1 MRPAQPLTDSSQVRR
16 ESDPVADFLA
26 VLGVAVFA
34 VLMFG
39 LIWALERV

>member
-1 MRPAQPLTDSSQVRR
+1 MRPAQPLTDFSQVRR

-26 VLGVAVFA
+26 VLGVVLFAAV
-34 VLMFG
+34 MFG

>member
-1 MRPAQPLTDSSQVRR
+1 
-16 ESDPVADFLA
+16 VADFLA